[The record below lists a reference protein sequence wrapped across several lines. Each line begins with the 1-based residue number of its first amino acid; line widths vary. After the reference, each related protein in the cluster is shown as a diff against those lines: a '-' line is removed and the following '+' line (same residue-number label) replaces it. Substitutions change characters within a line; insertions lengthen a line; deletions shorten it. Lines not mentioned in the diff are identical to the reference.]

1 MMASNCVQKAHGG
14 PCQCEVRVCSLWQQ
28 GLFNVKT
35 CFICSGLG
43 NGLPE
48 GLGLNLQSTG
58 GETGG

>member
-1 MMASNCVQKAHGG
+1 MALASSK
-14 PCQCEVRVCSLWQQ
+14 VRVCSLWQQ

-35 CFICSGLG
+35 CFIRSGLG

-48 GLGLNLQSTG
+48 GGLGLNYQSTG